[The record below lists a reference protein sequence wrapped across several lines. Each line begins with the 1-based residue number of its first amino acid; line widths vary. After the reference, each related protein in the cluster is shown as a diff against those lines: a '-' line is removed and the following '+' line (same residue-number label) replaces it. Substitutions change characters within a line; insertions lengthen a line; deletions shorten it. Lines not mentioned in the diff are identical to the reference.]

1 MGKRSFFDNVREWIG
16 NLAFAV
22 LLWSLRKT
30 ADEYYDMQELNAAHL
45 PNEPRLDIQAASVCP
60 ECFAPQVVTHE
71 KNCSHYEAPLS

>member
-30 ADEYYDMQELNAAHL
+30 ADEYYDMLELNAAQQRNGAELGIQSAPEEQKFLACH
-45 PNEPRLDIQAASVCP
+45 EPWKCTNCGKP
-60 ECFAPQVVTHE
+60 EQ
-71 KNCSHYEAPLS
+71 S